1 MKDILLEIIAA
12 KRIAVE
18 HFCRAVLE
26 SICFQMTD
34 LLRAMTK
41 DSNIILSEL
50 RVDGGASV
58 SNIMMQI
65 QADLIRTVVNR
76 PKTVETTALG
86 AAYLAGLCV
95 GMWKTP
101 EEIEK
106 NREVERVFI
115 PKMDKKVRDKLCED
129 WKRAVERSRNWAQE
143 DDFD

>member
-1 MKDILLEIIAA
+1 M
-12 KRIAVE
+12 
-18 HFCRAVLE
+18 LE

-86 AAYLAGLCV
+86 AAYLAGLAV
-95 GMWKTP
+95 GMWETT

-106 NREVERVFI
+106 NREVEKVFI
-115 PKMDKKVRDKLCED
+115 PKMDKKERDKLCAD
-129 WKRAVERSRNWAQE
+129 WKRAVERSMK
-143 DDFD
+143 